1 MSILNRINFFHYWSY
16 QLTIIVIIFVYTIS
30 DIDSITIDSQ
40 QNSSSSKS
48 SEILQESTSGRI
60 YLENGMNLPLSIQ
73 QQQSATTLTPQ
84 ISSSLLP
91 QSKMND
97 DDKPTNQPQFSV
109 QIYLIIFIGFVPAC
123 LGGLAWCGMHN
134 RCCRN
139 KNHQCSSHQTTD
151 FEYGNNG
158 CNNISDKNNNFQDC
172 NKRYN
177 QKNITLNN
185 MINVRRSNGI
195 VRSRPVHSSY
205 EVPRNSLE
213 MLEVLGEG
221 NFGQVWKARS
231 HYFGNK
237 DNTKLVAVK
246 TNKLTENSEP
256 QDDILKELDIMVQLG
271 SHPNVVRL
279 LGCCTENKPFY
290 IVMEFVSQGKLL
302 SYLRQHRDDYLDVI
316 NDYNSVAKSS
326 TMMNAHYNHNHNQQQ
341 NPNRPF
347 INNNNYMT
355 YYHHTNNNNDGYG
368 EINRKSFSKSMNKHL
383 QQNEND
389 QSLSSYD
396 LIHFAYQISK
406 GMEFISSHGIIHRDL
421 AVRNILI
428 DENKNCKVADFGLS
442 RSIRD
447 KDCDM
452 YEMKHGGQVP
462 VRWMSPEALTMGIF
476 SIKSDVW
483 AFGITLWEIVTL
495 GSTPYIGM
503 SAPEVINYIRQGN
516 ICSQPVHC
524 NDHLYD
530 LMKSCWAYKADDRF
544 TFTQIKYHLMKML
557 LAIQENNNKDNYI
570 DLDNFNNSLYYF
582 NTTDPSDEKL

>member
-1 MSILNRINFFHYWSY
+1 
-16 QLTIIVIIFVYTIS
+16 
-30 DIDSITIDSQ
+30 
-40 QNSSSSKS
+40 
-48 SEILQESTSGRI
+48 
-60 YLENGMNLPLSIQ
+60 MNDPLSIVNDIR
-73 QQQSATTLTPQ
+73 QQQSTITTITSMTTTSMPHTSPLPHSKSNDDNLNQSQ
-84 ISSSLLP
+84 IS
-91 QSKMND
+91 
-97 DDKPTNQPQFSV
+97 
-109 QIYLIIFIGFVPAC
+109 
-123 LGGLAWCGMHN
+123 
-134 RCCRN
+134 
-139 KNHQCSSHQTTD
+139 
-151 FEYGNNG
+151 
-158 CNNISDKNNNFQDC
+158 
-172 NKRYN
+172 
-177 QKNITLNN
+177 KNITLNN
-185 MINVRRSNGI
+185 LINVRRSNGI
-195 VRSRPVHSSY
+195 VRSRPVHSNY

-213 MLEVLGEG
+213 MLEILGEG

-237 DNTKLVAVK
+237 DNNNIQLVAVK
-246 TNKLTENSEP
+246 TNKLMENNSEQ
-256 QDDILKELDIMVQLG
+256 QDDLLKELDIMVQLG

-279 LGCCTENKPFY
+279 LGCCTENKPYY
-290 IVMEFVSQGKLL
+290 IVMEFVAQGKLL
-302 SYLRQHRDDYLDVI
+302 SYLRKRRDDYLDVI
-316 NDYNSVAKSS
+316 NDYNSTAAAAAATTAAVSKSL
-326 TMMNAHYNHNHNQQQ
+326 TTTAQHYNNQHQHT
-341 NPNRPF
+341 NPNSNGPF

-355 YYHHTNNNNDGYG
+355 YYHQTNNNNNNGYG
-368 EINRKSFSKSMNKHL
+368 EINRKSFSKPMNKHS
-383 QQNEND
+383 QQNIND

-447 KDCDM
+447 KDCD
-452 YEMKHGGQVP
+452 
-462 VRWMSPEALTMGIF
+462 I
-476 SIKSDVW
+476 DVW

-557 LAIQENNNKDNYI
+557 LAIQENNNNKDNYI

>member
-1 MSILNRINFFHYWSY
+1 
-16 QLTIIVIIFVYTIS
+16 
-30 DIDSITIDSQ
+30 
-40 QNSSSSKS
+40 
-48 SEILQESTSGRI
+48 
-60 YLENGMNLPLSIQ
+60 
-73 QQQSATTLTPQ
+73 
-84 ISSSLLP
+84 
-91 QSKMND
+91 
-97 DDKPTNQPQFSV
+97 
-109 QIYLIIFIGFVPAC
+109 
-123 LGGLAWCGMHN
+123 MHN

-139 KNHQCSSHQTTD
+139 PFINKNDECSPNQTFD
-151 FEYGNNG
+151 YEQYGNHNCRRNNNG
-158 CNNISDKNNNFQDC
+158 DHNNNNNNNNFQDC

-185 MINVRRSNGI
+185 LINVRRSNGI
-195 VRSRPVHSSY
+195 VRSRPVHSNY

-213 MLEVLGEG
+213 MLEILGEG

-237 DNTKLVAVK
+237 DNNNIQLVAVK
-246 TNKLTENSEP
+246 TNKLMENNSEQ
-256 QDDILKELDIMVQLG
+256 QDDLLKELDIMVQLG

-279 LGCCTENKPFY
+279 LGCCTENKPYY
-290 IVMEFVSQGKLL
+290 IVMEFVAQGKLL
-302 SYLRQHRDDYLDVI
+302 SYLRKRRDDYLDVI
-316 NDYNSVAKSS
+316 NDYNSTAAAAAATTAAVSKSL
-326 TMMNAHYNHNHNQQQ
+326 TTTAQHYNNQHQHT
-341 NPNRPF
+341 NPNSNGPF

-355 YYHHTNNNNDGYG
+355 YYHQTNNNNNNGYG
-368 EINRKSFSKSMNKHL
+368 EINRKSFSKPMNKHS
-383 QQNEND
+383 QQNIND

-557 LAIQENNNKDNYI
+557 LAIQENNNNKDNYI